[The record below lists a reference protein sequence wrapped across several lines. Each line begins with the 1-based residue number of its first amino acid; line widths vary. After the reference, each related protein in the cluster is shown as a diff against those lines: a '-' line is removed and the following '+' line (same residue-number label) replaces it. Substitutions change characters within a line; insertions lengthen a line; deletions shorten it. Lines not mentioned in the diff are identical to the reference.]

1 MKKTLTFV
9 FRLLVLLCGIAL
21 AGFIVWQLFTNAPM
35 LDVNVQTKGPVIIV
49 IYSLVAL
56 ITLGAAI
63 SFFTDKNMGSTIFL
77 GGLLT
82 VIAIILWIQIKT
94 WQIFIAGILFTACLY
109 RYSVHFLEKKTKKLK
124 KLHFRKNFCV
134 FLRNK

>member
-1 MKKTLTFV
+1 MKQTLTFV
-9 FRLLVLLCGIAL
+9 FRLLVLLCGTAL

-82 VIAIILWIQIKT
+82 VIAIILWIQNQDLADIYR
-94 WQIFIAGILFTACLY
+94 WYFIYGLLVSLLSPF
-109 RYSVHFLEKKTKKLK
+109 
-124 KLHFRKNFCV
+124 FRKEN
-134 FLRNK
+134 